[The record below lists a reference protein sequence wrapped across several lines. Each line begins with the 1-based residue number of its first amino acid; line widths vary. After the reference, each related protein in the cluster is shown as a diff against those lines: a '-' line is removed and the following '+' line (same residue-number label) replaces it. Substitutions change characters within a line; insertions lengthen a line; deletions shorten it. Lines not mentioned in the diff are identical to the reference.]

1 MLAPLN
7 RFQSPVSTANA
18 NAVRVEMPRR
28 HANRCII
35 AVNSLS
41 SASVVICSHRGVTA
55 GCGHEGRLVG
65 VVEGGLRS
73 GGVQALQA

>member
-7 RFQSPVSTANA
+7 RSQSPMLTANA
-18 NAVRVEMPRR
+18 NAVRVEMPRE
-28 HANRCII
+28 HANRCIL

-41 SASVVICSHRGVTA
+41 SASVVIFSSGRSRR

-73 GGVQALQA
+73 GVVQALQA